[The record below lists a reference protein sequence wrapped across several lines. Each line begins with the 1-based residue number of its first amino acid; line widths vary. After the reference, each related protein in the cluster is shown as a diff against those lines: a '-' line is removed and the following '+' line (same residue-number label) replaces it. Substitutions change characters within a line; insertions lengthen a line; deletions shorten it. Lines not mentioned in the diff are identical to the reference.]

1 MLPFTPFT
9 SLEHQDF
16 TLSPSTTFRA
26 GGGRPAALLVHGY
39 PGTPYEM
46 RPLGDALHERGW
58 TCRGLLLPGF
68 GSQIESLPQRV
79 WTEWL
84 DAVMDAL
91 ADLRR
96 DHAPLLLV
104 GHSLGGALALSA
116 AARFPVD
123 GLVLLAPFWRNRGL
137 LWTLLPVLKYLF
149 PHVKPFKM
157 MKSEM
162 DDPRLRK
169 EIRDFLPELDLED
182 PQTQQAIRALVVPVR
197 MFDELR
203 KAGAA
208 GYRSAPRVT
217 CPALVLQGA
226 EDATVRPEDTRRL
239 VERLAG
245 TVRRIEVRAAHEL
258 VFAASPSFPQVREH
272 VLAFAEEIAR

>member
-9 SLEHQDF
+9 APEHQDF
-16 TLSPSTTFRA
+16 VFD
-26 GGGRPAALLVHGY
+26 GRRRAALLVHGY

-46 RPLGDALHERGW
+46 HPLAEALHTRGW

-68 GSQIESLPQRV
+68 GSQIETLPQRG

-84 DAVMDAL
+84 GAVMDAL

-96 DHAPLLLV
+96 SHAPLLLV

-116 AARFPVD
+116 AARLPVD
-123 GLVLLAPFWRNRGL
+123 GLILLAPFWRNRGL
-137 LWTLLPVLKYLF
+137 LWALLPVLKHLI
-149 PHVKPFKM
+149 PRVKPFKM

-169 EIRDFLPELDLED
+169 EIRDFLPELDLGD
-182 PQTQQAIRALVVPVR
+182 SQTQQAIRELVVPVG

-203 KAGAA
+203 MAGAA
-208 GYRSAPRVT
+208 GYRSAPGVT
-217 CPALVLQGA
+217 CPTLVLQGA
-226 EDATVRPEDTRRL
+226 DDDTVHPEDTRRL
-239 VERLAG
+239 ADRLAG
-245 TVRRIEVRAAHEL
+245 PVRRIEVQAAHEL
-258 VFAASPSFPQVREH
+258 VFAAAPSFPQVREH
-272 VLAFAEEIAR
+272 VLAFAEEIARLS